1 MSEDRTITN
10 LMEAFAG
17 ESQANKKYL
26 AYAKKAEEEGKMN
39 AAKLFRVAADA
50 EAIHALKEFE
60 AAGKIGSTADN
71 LRDAIAG
78 ETYEISVSSFTQEAE
93 AAGNKAARKVFT
105 YVESGRGPGLQEA
118 LEALDQT
125 EEVFIISARSVEISK
140 NPSLKSALF
149 VGCPARSLLNIELLS
164 GTPIWQKIKRL
175 INKHCTY
182 I

>member
-78 ETYEISVSSFTQEAE
+78 ETYEYKEMYPPFTQEA
-93 AAGNKAARKVFT
+93 
-105 YVESGRGPGLQEA
+105 
-118 LEALDQT
+118 
-125 EEVFIISARSVEISK
+125 
-140 NPSLKSALF
+140 
-149 VGCPARSLLNIELLS
+149 
-164 GTPIWQKIKRL
+164 
-175 INKHCTY
+175 
-182 I
+182 